1 MKTFLH
7 DLRWT
12 LPISLGLGALLSV
25 IAKGAWWIG
34 WLAFSL
40 LLLLGSCAVVALWRW
55 AGAGRTLGLMLL
67 LAVFLRLGLG
77 VSLTFLLPAYGT
89 GGRVQA
95 FGYVFADAY
104 VRDSTAWQLARS
116 SDPIWKAF
124 EKSYNADQYGGLL
137 ALNASL
143 YRYLSP
149 DMQRPWLL
157 VVLTAMASAIGA
169 ALAWKAVQ
177 KLWGDSMAVPVGWIL
192 VLYPESIL
200 LGSSQ
205 MREPFLI
212 AFVIMLFWGI
222 VDWQADHHRSAWLW
236 MAGAVAGMLL
246 LQPGIAIY
254 ALPSL
259 AVWVWLRSRETRL
272 PWLPLLLIVLVLI
285 LALALLLPGLA
296 RGQITITSP
305 AKTIAS
311 YLQGAAKWSSVG
323 LESESGWLQRVFQVL
338 PKSLDLPFMTAYGIL
353 QPLLPAAIADPTVWL
368 WRTLNSLLSLS
379 WYALLPFL
387 VISLIAIWP
396 LPGKQERRAW
406 IWLWIITW
414 VWIIVA
420 SFRAGGTQWDS
431 PRYRSWF
438 LLFQALLAAKTLLW
452 WRETHNPWIVRILA
466 VEAVFLAFFGY
477 WYATRYENL
486 GLHVLNVFIV
496 MAATIAVSILILIGG
511 WVADL
516 LRKRGGKRT

>member
-1 MKTFLH
+1 MKTLIH

-12 LPISLGLGALLSV
+12 LPTSLGLGALLSV
-25 IAKGAWWIG
+25 IAKGTWWIG

-40 LLLLGSCAVVALWRW
+40 LILLGSCALVALWRW

-67 LAVFLRLGLG
+67 LAVLLRLGLG

-89 GGRVQA
+89 GSRLQTY
-95 FGYVFADAY
+95 GYVLADAY
-104 VRDSTAWQLARS
+104 VQDSTAWLLAKS
-116 SDPIWKAF
+116 PDPLWKAF

-157 VVLTAMASAIGA
+157 VVLAAMASAIGV
-169 ALAWKAVQ
+169 ALAWEAVR
-177 KLWGDSMAVPVGWIL
+177 KLWGDSLAVPVAWIL

-212 AFVIMLFWGI
+212 TFVIMLFWGI
-222 VDWQADHHRSAWLW
+222 VDWQTDHHRLAWLW
-236 MAGAVAGMLL
+236 MAGALAGMLL
-246 LQPGIAIY
+246 LQPGIVIY
-254 ALPSL
+254 ALL
-259 AVWVWLRSRETRL
+259 GLGGWAWLRSRAIRL
-272 PWLPLLLIVLVLI
+272 PWPTFLIIVLVWI
-285 LALALLLPGLA
+285 LSRALLFPGLA
-296 RGQITITSP
+296 RGQISITSP
-305 AKTIAS
+305 AKALAS
-311 YLQGAAKWSSVG
+311 YLQGSAKWNTFVQ
-323 LESESGWLQRVFQVL
+323 EEKSGWLQRVFQVL
-338 PKSLDLPFMTAYGIL
+338 PKSLHLPFMTTYGIL
-353 QPLLPAAIADPTVWL
+353 QPLLPAAIADPTVLL
-368 WRTLNSLLSLS
+368 WRTLNTLLALG

-387 VISLIAIWP
+387 AISLIAIWP
-396 LPGKQERRAW
+396 RPGKEERRAW

-438 LLFQALLAAKTLLW
+438 LLFQALLAARTLQW
-452 WRETHNPWIVRILA
+452 WHETHNPWIVRILA
-466 VEAVFLAFFGY
+466 VEAVFLVFFGY

-486 GLHVLNVFIV
+486 GLPVLDVFVV
-496 MAATIAVSILILIGG
+496 MAATLVVSVLILIGG
-511 WVADL
+511 WLADFI
-516 LRKRGGKRT
+516 RKRAGKRA